1 MKKLAL
7 YSLTALGLVF
17 ASCDEVEDATGVA
30 EVNPQET
37 LFDAANITVTNST
50 VADAVIDLSA
60 YMTEIPDPDTPDT
73 PGADPAAVDQTP
85 IEIAAVEVK
94 DLPEGYTLAFA
105 MQMAKDETFADPADI
120 PAVYA
125 DGKVFVL
132 PADVENGYWE
142 KITHSPKERAVAVR
156 YAAYI
161 VNEENP
167 NLNRVRI
174 GGPDFFYGPL
184 QVKILPLDRLTIQ
197 PAYYVIGTICN
208 WDPATGVQMEHS
220 DADVYDDPVFV
231 LKNIDID
238 EATITTNNDWW
249 WGISSAQGDWAVV
262 NSDRY
267 GPATNGDGA
276 LEGKLIKTENAGAM
290 MEAGRWN
297 LYINMEEMTYRF
309 EKVPAVLYVPNKI
322 NGWTD
327 AGIVYSD
334 DYTNYQGLAG
344 INPGD
349 GGFKFKTEA
358 GVWYGA
364 GAEAGTLSTDGGAGN
379 LGGADM
385 GPTGLYYLTA
395 NTEELTYTY
404 EAISSV
410 ALIGNATDAEWD
422 PAAAVEMTP
431 SADFETW
438 TLTTHLKAGE
448 FKFMTEHDWGKPNLG
463 GSVNDLRFGAGNCVF
478 DGAEGDYVITLSLGQ
493 FPYSCTVQPK

>member
-7 YSLTALGLVF
+7 YSLVALGLAF
-17 ASCDEVEDATGVA
+17 AACDEVEDATGTPV
-30 EVNPQET
+30 VNPQEPV
-37 LFDAANITVTNST
+37 FEASNVTVTNSA
-50 VADAVIDLSA
+50 VADAVIDLSE

-73 PGADPAAVDQTP
+73 PDADPAAVDQTP

-105 MQMAKDETFADPADI
+105 MQMAKDETFADPAEI

-125 DGKVFVL
+125 DGKVFVM
-132 PADVENGYWE
+132 PEDVENGYWA

-167 NLNRVRI
+167 NINRVRI

-184 QVKILPLDRLTIQ
+184 SVKILPLDRLTIS
-197 PAYYVIGTICN
+197 PTYYLVGTAN
-208 WDPATGVQMEHS
+208 GWDWNAGIQFEHS

-231 LKNIDID
+231 IKNIDVD
-238 EATITTNNDWW
+238 EATAEAGWW
-249 WGISSAQGDWAVV
+249 WKIIPVNGKEENVV
-262 NSDRY
+262 GVSV
-267 GPATNGDGA
+267 NGDDA
-276 LEGKLIKTENAGAM
+276 LEGTLDDKAPQAGALK
-290 MEAGRWN
+290 EAGRWN
-297 LYINMEEMTYRF
+297 FYINMEEMTYRF

-322 NGWTD
+322 NGWPD
-327 AGIVYSD
+327 AGIVFSG
-334 DYTNYQGLAG
+334 DYTSYQGLAG

-364 GAEAGTLSTDGGAGN
+364 GEEAGTLTTDGSAGN
-379 LGGADM
+379 LGSADM

-395 NTEELTYTY
+395 NTEDMTYTY

-422 PAAAVEMTP
+422 PAAAVELTP
-431 SADFETW
+431 SDDFETW
-438 TLTTHLKAGE
+438 TVTTHLKAGE

-463 GSVNDLRFGAGNCVF
+463 GSLDDLRFGAGNCSF
-478 DGAEGDYVITLSLGQ
+478 TGAEGEYVITLSLAQ